1 MQIQITFDY
10 SHKAQDIV
18 SLGTRKVG
26 KTDHITITATTTT

>member
-10 SHKAQDIV
+10 SHKAQGIV

-26 KTDHITITATTTT
+26 KTANITITATTTT